1 MTKTMTIK
9 SNGRIEF
16 GEVPTRKA
24 GKKYKKFITNSFARQ
39 LPKLVF
45 HSLGR
50 EDGGSLQLLGLYS
63 EYSDFFEIA
72 EVYFRSKKN
81 PATLPAEELRRLN
94 LLYVY
99 FEELMFNGFDLLI
112 IQAFA
117 DNYDFDG
124 LEAFL
129 NEQEI
134 KPGSLLYDF
143 SHAIYA
149 THEPD
154 DAADLNSY
162 YLKMK
167 EIAEDYP
174 WFIHSRILIAASRYG
189 RSLNRMLWY
198 SQREDD
204 ETKQVVR
211 DIKELIKAGYQLKL
225 KKGRIRGKIY
235 SGVIEGYEKEVREL
249 YNEVYIKIGE
259 ILLAIRAFKK
269 YGSKLDQVITKI
281 SERYGADFGSFKMK
295 IDETVTFIYE
305 NVDKK
310 PTWIASNLFAKSLG
324 TSVYALRDHL
334 KLYNRAALT
343 AFIMDIDKENK
354 DGRKNASVK

>member
-16 GEVPTRKA
+16 GEVPARKA
-24 GKKYKKFITNSFARQ
+24 GKKYKKFITDSFARQ

-72 EVYFRSKKN
+72 EAYFRSKKN
-81 PATLPAEELRRLN
+81 PATLPPDELERIN
-94 LLYVY
+94 LLYTY
-99 FEELMFNGFDLLI
+99 FEELMFNGYDLLI
-112 IQAFA
+112 IYAFA

-149 THEPD
+149 THELD
-154 DAADLNSY
+154 DAAGLNSY
-162 YLKMK
+162 YPKMK
-167 EIAEDYP
+167 EIAEEYP
-174 WFIHSRILIAASRYG
+174 WFIHSRILITASRYG
-189 RSLNRMLWY
+189 RTLNRKLWY

-204 ETKQVVR
+204 ETKQLVR
-211 DIKELIKAGYQLKL
+211 DIKELLTVGYQLKL
-225 KKGRIRGKIY
+225 KKGRIRGKFY
-235 SGVIEGYEKEVREL
+235 SGVIEGHEKEVRES
-249 YNEVYIKIGE
+249 YNKVYIKIGE
-259 ILLAIRAFKK
+259 IHLAIRAFKK
-269 YGSKLDQVITKI
+269 DGRELNHIIIKI
-281 SERYGADFGSFKMK
+281 SERYGAVFNFFNMK

-343 AFIMDIDKENK
+343 DFIMDIDKEN
-354 DGRKNASVK
+354 